1 MTPDAA
7 RRPRL
12 QHVSVTGAA
21 LVGVLLPLA
30 AGVLLARTMGA
41 DPLTPV
47 NAFITHGGQR
57 ASGLPGQLRRC
68 GRYALR
74 RGRPVA
80 RLQRV
85 PQL

>member
-1 MTPDAA
+1 
-7 RRPRL
+7 
-12 QHVSVTGAA
+12 
-21 LVGVLLPLA
+21 
-30 AGVLLARTMGA
+30 MGA

-57 ASGLPGQLRRC
+57 ANGLPGQLRRC

-80 RLQRV
+80 RLRRV